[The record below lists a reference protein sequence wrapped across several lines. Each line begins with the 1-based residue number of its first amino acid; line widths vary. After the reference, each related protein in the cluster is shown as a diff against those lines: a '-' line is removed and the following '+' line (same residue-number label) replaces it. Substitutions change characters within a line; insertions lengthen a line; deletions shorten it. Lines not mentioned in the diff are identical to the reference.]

1 MENKASFFATLMS
14 LFTSCMGGAVAA
26 LLVLDGAIENSALIY
41 LLRYITL
48 IMSLVNIVIFIVS
61 TCYENTVKPK
71 QQLYLMISAL
81 FLVMHLVL

>member
-41 LLRYITL
+41 EI
-48 IMSLVNIVIFIVS
+48 
-61 TCYENTVKPK
+61 
-71 QQLYLMISAL
+71 
-81 FLVMHLVL
+81 